1 MFCTP
6 HQWLR
11 PVADI
16 IKRHNLTY
24 HLYADDNQLYVSFK
38 LRSDDLLFSAKSSIK
53 ICVQEIKNWMILSGL
68 MLNEEK
74 TECFYSVHVISPVLH
89 WNLFVLGVT
98 VRYVGVILDP
108 SADIEDHSKKIYQTC
123 HFHLINISRIRTFI
137 WIVNLLKQL
146 FMLSWLP
153 AWILSVMRFYMDY
166 LKFS

>member
-24 HLYADDNQLYVSFK
+24 HLYADDSQLYVSFK
-38 LRSDDLLFSAKSSIK
+38 LGSDDLLFSAKSSIK
-53 ICVQEIKNWMILSGL
+53 ICIREIKNWMILSGL
-68 MLNEEK
+68 RLNEEK

-108 SADIEDHSKKIYQTC
+108 SADIEDHREIQKIYKTC

-153 AWILSVMRFYMDY
+153 AWITVSNAILYGLS
-166 LKFS
+166 